1 MKEIPCKKWKILTFA
16 MAAALLLTVIGV
28 GYKAAFYGD
37 EKVLEQVTGYGYT
50 LWLGEDGKKLSA
62 SKDGAFTSGEVV
74 TARVQNFDVEHYGE
88 AKVNGAVFIKLLDG
102 TVIESSIQSFT
113 LRDLIE
119 QINGQVDCFTDAQL
133 LALKTMCKQFQN
145 AMKDWSIA
153 NILGIEG

>member
-37 EKVLEQVTGYGYT
+37 EKVLEQVAGYGYT

-62 SKDGAFTSGEVV
+62 SKDGAFVSGEVV
-74 TARVQNFDVEHYGE
+74 TARVQNFDVENYGE

-119 QINGQVDCFTDAQL
+119 KINGQIDRFTDAQL
-133 LALKTMCKQFQN
+133 LALKAMCKQFQN
-145 AMKDWSIA
+145 AMKDWNIA